1 MERSVID
8 LSKYRF
14 QTALEE
20 LESAEVLCDSQKYK
34 ASVTRS
40 YYSIFHAL
48 RAVTALDSF
57 DSSKHSGIIA
67 YFNKNYVKTNVFDKE
82 ISKLIDTAFRL
93 REKADYQD
101 FFVVSRGQA
110 EEQIKKAKRVMEII
124 GPFLSEKWK
133 TVTTC
138 HGLK

>member
-14 QTALEE
+14 QTAIEE
-20 LESAEVLCDSQKYK
+20 LESAELLSDSQKYK

-40 YYSIFHAL
+40 YYSVFHAL

-82 ISKLIDTAFRL
+82 LSKLIDTTFRL

-101 FFVVSRGQA
+101 FFVVSKGQA
-110 EEQIKKAKRVMEII
+110 QEQILKAKRVIEII
-124 GPFLSEKWK
+124 KPYLEKRWAEQ
-133 TVTTC
+133 
-138 HGLK
+138 

>member
-1 MERSVID
+1 MERSLID

-14 QTALEE
+14 QTSIEE
-20 LESAEVLCDSQKYK
+20 LESAEILSGNKKYK

-48 RAVTALDSF
+48 RAVTALDAF
-57 DSSKHSGIIA
+57 DAAKHSGIIA

-101 FFVVSRGQA
+101 FFVVSKEQA
-110 EEQIKKAKRVMEII
+110 EEQIGKAKRVVEIVQPYLVNRWSDK
-124 GPFLSEKWK
+124 GQ
-133 TVTTC
+133 
-138 HGLK
+138 